1 MTWLVNSLS
10 CHIKWIL
17 SDRFTLTLIALFSS
31 FFFFFFFQGACVKKL
46 SGKPKLED
54 NRAKKQVVALL
65 SAPLEK
71 YNDIVM
77 ALMLSNYPR
86 VMDHLD
92 NETNKVMAIVIIQSI
107 MKNNTCI
114 STADQVGVL
123 SVYVIISNFLF
134 EECG

>member
-1 MTWLVNSLS
+1 MTWTVNSLS
-10 CHIKWIL
+10 FHINWI
-17 SDRFTLTLIALFSS
+17 FILFY
-31 FFFFFFFQGACVKKL
+31 FFPQGACVKKL

-86 VMDHLD
+86 VMEHLD

-114 STADQVGVL
+114 SNSDQVGVFF
-123 SVYVIISNFLF
+123 VCVTISNFLF
-134 EECG
+134 GECG